1 MKRGGMKNDVRTV
14 DERSTGGTS
23 ERSGAKG
30 GARRPDPLPISQWP
44 LFASAFLLPPR
55 FTPPRVKNDRRYRNL
70 DKYRFVFWF
79 LSIPLVLYAIF
90 VISPFFQAFYY
101 SLTDWTG
108 FSSDFSFVGLDNY
121 SRLMDDPTFWQSM
134 RNSLFLLVVAP
145 LATLAMGLFF
155 AFMLQAGGRGK
166 KNEAVS
172 GVTGAKFYKIV
183 YFFPQVISVAIIGV
197 VWAAMFDPITGPLN
211 EVLRVAGLDSLTQ
224 NWLADPNIALW
235 CVLFVL
241 CWMFVGFYVV
251 LFSAAMGAIPKEIYE
266 AALLDGA
273 RRPTTFFRVTLPL
286 IRDTVHT
293 GWIYMGIQALDA
305 FAIVHI
311 MTINKGGP
319 GDSTLVTPVYLYKKA
334 FDSGEAGY
342 ATAIGVLLLLVTMAF
357 SVVMMLFS
365 RRERIEY

>member
-1 MKRGGMKNDVRTV
+1 MKNDVRV
-14 DERSTGGTS
+14 DSESTGAPSAGG
-23 ERSGAKG
+23 EAKTG
-30 GARRPDPLPISQWP
+30 VRKPDRLPLSQWP
-44 LFASAFLLPPR
+44 LFASAFFLPPR
-55 FTPPRVKNDRRYRNL
+55 FTPTRVKHNRRYRSI
-70 DKYRFVFWF
+70 DKYRFICWF
-79 LSIPLVLYAIF
+79 LALPLLLYAVF

-108 FSSDFSFVGLDNY
+108 FSADFSFVGLDNY
-121 SRLMDDPTFWQSM
+121 SRLMEDPTFWQSL
-134 RNSLFLLVVAP
+134 RNSLFLLVLAP
-145 LATLAMGLFF
+145 VVTLALGLFF
-155 AFMLQAGGRGK
+155 AFMLQAGGRSK
-166 KNEAVS
+166 KNEAVA

-211 EVLRVAGLDSLTQ
+211 ELLRTVGLESLTQ
-224 NWLADPNIALW
+224 NWLADPNLALW

-251 LFSAAMGAIPKEIYE
+251 LFSAAMGAIPKDIYE

-273 RRPTTFFRVTLPL
+273 RRPTTFFKVTLPL

-293 GWIYMGIQALDA
+293 AWIYMGIQALDA

-342 ATAIGVLLLLVTMAF
+342 ATAIGVMLLLVTMAF
-357 SVVMMLFS
+357 AVVMMLFG
-365 RRERIEY
+365 RRDRIEY